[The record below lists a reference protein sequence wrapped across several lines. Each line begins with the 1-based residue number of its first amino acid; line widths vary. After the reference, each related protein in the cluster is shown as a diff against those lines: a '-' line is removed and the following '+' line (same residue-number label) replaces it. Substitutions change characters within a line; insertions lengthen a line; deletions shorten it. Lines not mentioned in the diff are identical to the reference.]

1 MFIRY
6 FWLGVAGALLLAFG
20 GGCNKSVSPDA
31 ASDAAPKPS
40 VSADPVP
47 AASSNMIARL
57 HWLGKKQLAAEKNAA
72 HLMTIWNL
80 PESIRLETQTLDKL
94 SLGLFGFPNGTEP
107 PPGRTNPIS
116 LSAQI
121 ATNQL
126 ASKLR
131 PLLDDILQQES
142 YVEVRRAGSEAR
154 NGEIA
159 FAIRIDPNRA
169 TLWQNN
175 LAALQ
180 EQGTWMTQ
188 LNVTRAGD
196 WTLVGYSAS
205 GGTNGLLADF
215 AARIQRDHKPFAP
228 GPANS
233 WIEAQVDPH
242 RFAAAF
248 ALGRQLPGMV
258 PNVNLSV
265 TGDGSN
271 VVSRG
276 QLTFPKP
283 LPFQIEP
290 WNIPTNL
297 IYGPLHSVAAIQGFR
312 TWLSGS
318 KVWKELGISTPNQ
331 AFFWAQQ
338 PAPFLTYAAFPEP
351 DCTNAAARIA
361 DLLATKGNPWLSNN
375 AWGEFQ
381 KSPVGDG
388 VKCTAGSP
396 LFAAFIRAETKPEG
410 QFLLAGFNPVMSTG
424 EGPPNWLAK
433 DLLTQTNLVLYER
446 EATGARVGS
455 WLYLGQALRL
465 LFYRSQLPFESAA
478 LDWIKASAGL
488 LGFCKTTCV
497 RSGANELSFERRSGV
512 GFNSFE
518 LQLIAEWLESPA
530 FPRSLHVL
538 LAPGLAK
545 PWSSGKTDLHSPP
558 H

>member
-6 FWLGVAGALLLAFG
+6 FWLGVAGALFLAVG
-20 GGCNKSVSPDA
+20 EGCSKSSSPDA
-31 ASDAAPKPS
+31 SPAPQKPA
-40 VSADPVP
+40 VSSDPVP
-47 AASSNMIARL
+47 AGTSNVIARL

-142 YVEVRRAGSEAR
+142 YVEVRSAGSGAR

-175 LAALQ
+175 LAALR
-180 EQGTWMTQ
+180 EQGTWVQ
-188 LNVTRAGD
+188 QINVARAVD

-215 AARIQRDHKPFAP
+215 AARIQHDHKPFAS

-233 WIEAQVDPH
+233 WIEAKVDPC

-248 ALGRQLPGMV
+248 VLGCQLPEMV

-312 TWLSGS
+312 TWLAGCRA
-318 KVWKELGISTPNQ
+318 WKELGISTPNQ
-331 AFFWAQQ
+331 AFFWAEQ
-338 PAPFLTYAAFPEP
+338 PAPFLTYSAFPEP

-361 DLLATKGNPWLSNN
+361 DLLVTEGNPWLSNN

-396 LFAAFIRAETKPEG
+396 LFAAFLRAETKPEG
-410 QFLLAGFNPVMSTG
+410 EFLLSGFNPIMSTG
-424 EGPPNWLAK
+424 EGPPDWLAR
-433 DLLTQTNLVLYER
+433 DLLTHTNLVLYER

-465 LFYRSQLPFESAA
+465 LFYGSQLPFTSAS
-478 LDWIKASAGL
+478 LDWIKSSAGL
-488 LGFCKTTCV
+488 LGFCKTMCV
-497 RSGANELSFERRSGV
+497 RSAPNELSFERDSGV
-512 GFNSFE
+512 GLNSIE
-518 LQLIAEWLESPA
+518 LHLLAEWLESPA

-538 LAPGLAK
+538 LAPRLAR
-545 PWSSGKTDLHSPP
+545 PGSSGKSTSESFP
-558 H
+558 HR